1 MGFGPLSANSRL
13 TRVES
18 HGSQRWT
25 AGNIFATHFAFAK
38 TSGVRNAGTATLHGS
53 DFNGNH
59 CKSDGEDYR
68 QQQSI
73 HCAVHWILGSHDIG
87 RIRVTRHREQWQSW
101 V

>member
-1 MGFGPLSANSRL
+1 M
-13 TRVES
+13 V
-18 HGSQRWT
+18 HQRWT

-87 RIRVTRHREQWQSW
+87 RIRVTRHRVAIVGIAFGRRSL
-101 V
+101 